1 MDNIPQGSTLKKR
14 HHIKAGCGRKTEYP
28 VYLDDGGMFQGSNQP
43 GFPDELVDG
52 FGKDVFRV
60 FIQGNQAMGVGIS
73 GAKLL
78 RIVFLEDD
86 LSVQRLVMGQIRN
99 AVRPVTEDT
108 FDHVGTDLLG
118 GREGNECF
126 VHGG

>member
-28 VYLDDGGMFQGSNQP
+28 VNFNDGGMIQRSDQS
-43 GFPDELVDG
+43 GFPNELVDG
-52 FGKDVFRV
+52 FDKDVFRV
-60 FIQGNQAMGVGIS
+60 FIQGNQAMGGGIS

-86 LSVQRLVMGQIRN
+86 LSVQRLVMGQIRDT
-99 AVRPVTEDT
+99 VRPMTKDMLN
-108 FDHVGTDLLG
+108 GIRADLLA
-118 GREGNECF
+118 GREEN
-126 VHGG
+126 GGFMYGG